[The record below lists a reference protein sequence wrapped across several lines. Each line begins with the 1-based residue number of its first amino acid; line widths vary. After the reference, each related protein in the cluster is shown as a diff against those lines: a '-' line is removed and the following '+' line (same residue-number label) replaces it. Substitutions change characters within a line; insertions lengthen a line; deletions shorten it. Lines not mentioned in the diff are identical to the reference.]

1 MEVKKNKEAN
11 LENKRSAFFWV
22 GLFFALS
29 LVLLAFEYKVYEIS
43 QSQLGSLQLDLLEEE
58 IIPVSQITPPPPPP
72 PPAPTT
78 VVEIVDDEEE
88 VEEVD
93 LMDTEVDDNTT
104 VEIIEMPEEVVEE
117 EEIFTIVEQMPSFP
131 GGETALFKYLG
142 TSINYPDMAADA
154 GITGVVFVTFVVE
167 KDGSVSGVKVLRGI
181 GGGCDEEAVRVVKK
195 MPRWTPGKQRGKSV
209 KVQYNLPIRFV
220 LR

>member
-22 GLFFALS
+22 GLFFALAT
-29 LVLLAFEYKVYEIS
+29 VLLAFEYKVYEIS
-43 QSQLGSLQLDLLEEE
+43 ESTLGTLKLDLLEEE
-58 IIPVSQITPPPPPP
+58 IIPVSQLTPPPPPP

-88 VEEVD
+88 VDEIE
-93 LMDTEVDDNTT
+93 LMDTEVDDNT
-104 VEIIEMPEEVVEE
+104 VVDIIEMPEEVVAE

-131 GGETALFKYLG
+131 GGETALFKYLSN
-142 TSINYPDMAADA
+142 SINYPQMAADA